1 MLRSRKMYLVGAP
14 LLLVAGIAAVF
25 IGGQLQPKPEG
36 FVPTTAEGA
45 VFGDAGPVQYTID
58 ARDRSEWVFFD
69 FARGSVVE
77 SNFAAYDWQLAFRR
91 TKLLTNSG
99 VTNPAGP
106 AGVVNLGETALEEAV
121 PPARLDF
128 AVDELGGDDNDTVQN
143 PAIKKWYWY
152 NFIRHVVIARPDVY
166 LIRTG
171 GDRDALVRF
180 DSYYCDDE
188 SPGCVTFHYRLVP
201 RATDAEGVSLP

>member
-1 MLRSRKMYLVGAP
+1 MLRSRKAYLAGVP
-14 LLLVAGIAAVF
+14 LLIIVVIAGVF
-25 IGGQLQPKPEG
+25 IWGQLQPRPEG
-36 FVPTTAEGA
+36 FAPTAA
-45 VFGDAGPVQYTID
+45 AADAAAGPVQYTID
-58 ARDRSEWVFFD
+58 ARDSSEWVFFD
-69 FARGSVVE
+69 FVRGTVVE
-77 SNFAAYDWQLAFRR
+77 SEFEASDWHFAFRR

-106 AGVVNLGETALEEAV
+106 TGVINLGEALLEEAV
-121 PPARLDF
+121 APAQLDF
-128 AVDELGGDDNDTVQN
+128 AVDELGGEDNDTVQN

-152 NFIRHVVIARPDVY
+152 NFVRHVVIARSDVY

-188 SPGCVTFHYRLVP
+188 SPGCVTFRYRLVP
-201 RATDAEGVSLP
+201 RAGDAEGVSRP

>member
-1 MLRSRKMYLVGAP
+1 MLRSRKTYLAGAP

-25 IGGQLQPKPEG
+25 IWGQLQPKPEG
-36 FVPTTAEGA
+36 FVPTAVEGA

-77 SNFAAYDWQLAFRR
+77 SDFEAADWQLAFRR

-99 VTNPAGP
+99 VTNPGGP
-106 AGVVNLGETALEEAV
+106 TGVINLGEALLEEVVA
-121 PPARLDF
+121 PARLDF
-128 AVDELGGDDNDTVQN
+128 AVDELGGEDNDTVQN
-143 PAIKKWYWY
+143 SAIKKWYRY

-201 RATDAEGVSLP
+201 RASDAGGVSRP

>member
-1 MLRSRKMYLVGAP
+1 MLGSRRTYLIGVP
-14 LLLVAGIAAVF
+14 LVLIAAVAAVF
-25 IGGQLQPKPEG
+25 IWGQLQPKPEG
-36 FVPTTAEGA
+36 FAPTMAAGA
-45 VFGDAGPVQYTID
+45 VVVDAAPVRYTID

-77 SNFAAYDWQLAFRR
+77 SDFEAADWQLAFRR
-91 TKLLTNSG
+91 TGLLTNSG

-106 AGVVNLGETALEEAV
+106 TGVINLGETTLEEAV

-128 AVDELGGDDNDTVQN
+128 AVDELGGEDNDTVQN
-143 PAIKKWYWY
+143 PAIKKWYRY

-166 LIRTG
+166 LVRTG

-201 RATDAEGVSLP
+201 RASDAEGASRP